1 MHIFLPTMVIHCQE
15 SECIGLYIQITEME
29 REKKLISSLA
39 VESSAKFSLKHSK
52 SINVLSETTD

>member
-15 SECIGLYIQITEME
+15 SEYIGLYIQITEME

-39 VESSAKFSLKHSK
+39 VESSAKFCLKHSK